1 MFNWL
6 MKQAGG
12 KTLLL
17 ALALC
22 ILPLAGMVYWINT
35 LPLARVLYHRLP
47 DLRLEDKAVNL
58 YETIVLYEQ
67 HRPHIALMY
76 GLDLWLAAGLFLFFA
91 LLLGW
96 WLKPQGPGQ
105 ASPAWML
112 AIPFSYLVCECW
124 EDSMILMFAWI
135 YPSPLILQLFPLFR
149 LVMLGKF
156 ALLGLVLLAVLA
168 AGCVW
173 LWRRLFGAKPQAAT

>member
-1 MFNWL
+1 MFAWL

-17 ALALC
+17 ALGMV
-22 ILPLAGMVYWINT
+22 ILPLAGMAYWINA

-47 DLRLEDKAVNL
+47 DLRLEDQAANL

-76 GLDLWLAAGLFLFFA
+76 GLDLWLAAGIFLFFA

-96 WLKPQGPGQ
+96 CLKPQRPGQ
-105 ASPAWML
+105 AAPAWML

-124 EDSMILMFAWI
+124 EDFMVLMFTWI

-149 LVMLGKF
+149 GVMLGKF
-156 ALLGLVLLAVLA
+156 ALLGLVLAAVLA
-168 AGCVW
+168 AAAVW
-173 LWRRLFGAKPQAAT
+173 LWRRLFGAKTPAAT